1 MTIAAVERMSWSDQ
15 PRLADLLCAEELAA
29 VACNGEEA
37 LLRERLATLSDG
49 GRQLLH
55 AALDAAVT

>member
-1 MTIAAVERMSWSDQ
+1 MSWSDQ
-15 PRLADLLCAEELAA
+15 QRLAELLYTEEIAA

-37 LLRERLATLSDG
+37 LLRERLATLSDD

-55 AALDAAVT
+55 DALDAAVT